1 MSAKTKPTNLILK
14 SITGDKD
21 PVRLIEDFIHDLGF
35 DSEECLNIRS
45 AETCRWVVP
54 LNDEVQ
60 LELLLENIK
69 QVFGTILYMGVNI
82 STVPLKDTQNFLIQA
97 LETADSLIGVKVS
110 VVGHFLVL
118 SSTAN
123 LHDKNISDIN
133 YQMTELLQQSAWFQS
148 ALTGNE

>member
-1 MSAKTKPTNLILK
+1 MSAKIKPTSLVLK

-21 PVRLIEDFIHDLGF
+21 PVRLIEDFIQDLGF
-35 DSEECLNIRS
+35 DPEKCSNIRS
-45 AETCRWVVP
+45 AETCRWIVP
-54 LNDEVQ
+54 LNDDVQ

-82 STVPLKDTQNFLIQA
+82 STIPLKDTQNFLVHA

-110 VVGHFLVL
+110 LVGHFLVL
-118 SSTAN
+118 SSTSN

-133 YQMTELLQQSAWFQS
+133 YQMTELLQQSAWYQK
-148 ALTGNE
+148 ALSGND